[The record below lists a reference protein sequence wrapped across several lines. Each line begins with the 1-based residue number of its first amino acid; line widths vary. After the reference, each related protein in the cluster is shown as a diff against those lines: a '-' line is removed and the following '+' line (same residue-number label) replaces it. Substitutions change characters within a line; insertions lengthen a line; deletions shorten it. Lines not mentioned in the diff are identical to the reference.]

1 MNKNNLIENLIYI
14 PSGEVRLEGSL
25 EIPEAAAGVVLF
37 AHGSGSSR
45 HSPRNSYVADVL
57 RKHGFGTL
65 LLDLLTVNED
75 LDYEM
80 RFDIDL
86 LARRLL
92 IATKWLQEQEKTRN
106 LALGYFGA
114 RHWCGCSN
122 SDCGNIRRAGKS
134 SCFQRRAS

>member
-1 MNKNNLIENLIYI
+1 MSQNNLIENLIYI
-14 PSGEVRLEGSL
+14 PAGEVRLEGSL

-92 IATKWLQEQEKTRN
+92 IATKWLQE
-106 LALGYFGA
+106 
-114 RHWCGCSN
+114 
-122 SDCGNIRRAGKS
+122 
-134 SCFQRRAS
+134 

>member
-1 MNKNNLIENLIYI
+1 MNKNNLIENIIYI

-37 AHGSGSSR
+37 AHG
-45 HSPRNSYVADVL
+45 
-57 RKHGFGTL
+57 
-65 LLDLLTVNED
+65 
-75 LDYEM
+75 M

-114 RHWCGCSN
+114 STGAAAAIQTAATL
-122 SDCGNIRRAGKS
+122 GEQVRAVVSRGGRPDLAWTYLDKIKS
-134 SCFQRRAS
+134 PT